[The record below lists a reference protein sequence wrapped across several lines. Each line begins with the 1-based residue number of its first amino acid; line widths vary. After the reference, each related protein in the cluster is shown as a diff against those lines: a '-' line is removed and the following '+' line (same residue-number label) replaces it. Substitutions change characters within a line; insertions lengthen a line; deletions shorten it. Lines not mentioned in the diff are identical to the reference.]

1 MKVKIIN
8 SHLKDYIIL
17 EGDNIEQ
24 IRQQAQYELQKRNW
38 AIKDCWSEEIQ

>member
-1 MKVKIIN
+1 MHYRVVSFFIFFSMKVKIIN

-24 IRQQAQYELQKRNW
+24 IRQQA
-38 AIKDCWSEEIQ
+38 